1 MAIRNM
7 TIIKAPANAQLWIIR
22 GMQAG
27 HTGHQPPPAFRGK
40 AARNQGFLIIQ
51 RIIKNMMQQAAG
63 VAFSLMRRGGNKS

>member
-1 MAIRNM
+1 
-7 TIIKAPANAQLWIIR
+7 
-22 GMQAG
+22 MQAG